1 MEHSN
6 GRNPVLPP
14 NIHIADPEAHM
25 MPDGSLYVYGSLD
38 ERDDMFCSDRYIVVS
53 TKDQRNWHVHD
64 QSFHSSQITWP
75 RTIELSDISSHD
87 QATKE
92 RAQARAMT
100 YIRQHGLVERFRGF
114 EELASSSDP
123 PRLLF
128 APDAIAANGRYYL
141 YFCCSDDTEGFATS
155 DSPKGPFTNP
165 IRLPATRID
174 PAIFIDR
181 DGQAYYFWG
190 QFNASGAK
198 LTPSMGGIDESTV
211 VHALLTEDN
220 HHFHEGSSMR
230 RFGNVYYFV
239 FADSSRGKPTC
250 LGYATST
257 SPLGPFTYRGV
268 IIDNAEADPY
278 S

>member
-1 MEHSN
+1 
-6 GRNPVLPP
+6 
-14 NIHIADPEAHM
+14 
-25 MPDGSLYVYGSLD
+25 
-38 ERDDMFCSDRYIVVS
+38 
-53 TKDQRNWHVHD
+53 
-64 QSFHSSQITWP
+64 
-75 RTIELSDISSHD
+75 
-87 QATKE
+87 
-92 RAQARAMT
+92 MT
-100 YIRQHGLVERFRGF
+100 YIKQHGLVERFRGF

-128 APDAIAANGRYYL
+128 APDATAANGRYYL
-141 YFCCSDDTEGFATS
+141 YFCCSDDSEGFATS

-165 IRLPATRID
+165 VRLPATGID

-198 LTPSMGGIDESTV
+198 LTPSMSGIEESTV

-220 HHFHEGSSMR
+220 PDFHEGSPMW

-239 FADSSRGKPTC
+239 FADNSRGKPTC

-268 IIDNAEADPY
+268 IINNAEADPY
-278 S
+278 SWNNHGSIEQVNGPRSL

>member
-25 MPDGSLYVYGSLD
+25 MPDGS
-38 ERDDMFCSDRYIVVS
+38 F
-53 TKDQRNWHVHD
+53 
-64 QSFHSSQITWP
+64 SQVTWP
-75 RTIELSDISSHD
+75 RTIEPSDISSHD

-100 YIRQHGLVERFRGF
+100 YIKQHGLVERFRGF

-128 APDAIAANGRYYL
+128 APDAIAANGRHYL
-141 YFCCSDDTEGFATS
+141 YFCCSDDTEGFATG

-165 IRLPATRID
+165 VRLPATGID

-181 DGQAYYFWG
+181 DGQAYYF
-190 QFNASGAK
+190 
-198 LTPSMGGIDESTV
+198 
-211 VHALLTEDN
+211 
-220 HHFHEGSSMR
+220 
-230 RFGNVYYFV
+230 
-239 FADSSRGKPTC
+239 
-250 LGYATST
+250 
-257 SPLGPFTYRGV
+257 
-268 IIDNAEADPY
+268 
-278 S
+278 